1 MASDNSIVFS
11 NNGIDTSFDK
21 VQVTIYQIVFSID
34 IVVGSN
40 FFDIGLAVFTVL
52 MGSGNDSG

>member
-34 IVVGSN
+34 IVVGLN
-40 FFDIGLAVFTVL
+40 LDVGLALTCFTVFR
-52 MGSGNDSG
+52 SNDSG